1 MSHSKSRQ
9 RKRLGGSLADK
20 RRREAEKKRLKT
32 KANESSSKEPPRSQL
47 EALLTLYKTND
58 LSAALKM
65 AGDMSQ
71 ACPKHPFAWKILGVV
86 FHQQGQL
93 PEAQRMLLKAL
104 RLAPEDPELYRTLG
118 DVLADIGD
126 IEEAAGYYQ
135 SALSRNP
142 NDTAAL
148 HNCALA
154 LTQLGRPL
162 DAIQACERAF
172 GLDPSFA
179 EAYNTHGNALVI
191 SHRFEEACA
200 SFEAALKLR
209 PDFTAARLSLSNSL
223 IMLDR
228 FEDAKRHAQLVEGE
242 MPDCYEAH
250 VALSLSLNGA
260 GKIEEAIEA
269 LQTAIRLR
277 PNVAEAHNDL
287 ALLLVKSGR
296 YVQAEESYR
305 LAIALDPKLALA
317 HSNLGFLLIL
327 QERLEEA
334 AACCRVATELAPD
347 LAAGFINL
355 GMALARLWKLD
366 EAEEALRVALEL
378 QPQSATV
385 LSNLGNLLKDAG
397 RRDEATLVFRRAIE
411 LEPAHK
417 KSRDNLL
424 FTLNYDPTITSGA
437 LFREYKRYG
446 EWASSV
452 TKRPFVHSNKT
463 FATGRRLRIGYS
475 SPDFRGHVCRYF
487 MEPLFCNHDRTD
499 FELFAYSNTLNPD
512 VHTERFQDYFDHWV
526 DVTRMTDEQMAQ
538 RINDDQIDIL
548 VDMAGHTA
556 GNRLMVFAMRPAP
569 IQVSSSIGYG
579 YTTGLE
585 EIDYF
590 LGDENL
596 TPPGSEAYFSE
607 AIWRMPGSSFL
618 YQPPIEIA
626 PEVSDPPVLKKGY
639 ITFGSLV
646 RTVRLNDPVFSVWK
660 QILDEVPN
668 SRLRLDQKPFQAESI
683 RKLFWE
689 RLEKLGI
696 PRHRV
701 ELDCSNPHWNAY
713 RDIDIT
719 LDCWPHN
726 GGTTTLE
733 SLWMG
738 VPVISKI
745 DRPAIGSIGAAMLR
759 PLGLSDW
766 LVETDTD
773 YISKA
778 VELASDVNA
787 LRQFRFELRERIS
800 CSPYLDAD
808 QFTDNLGAA
817 YRQMAETHRIGG
829 A

>member
-1 MSHSKSRQ
+1 M
-9 RKRLGGSLADK
+9 ADK

-32 KANESSSKEPPRSQL
+32 KANEPSSKEPPRSQL
-47 EALLTLYKTND
+47 EALLTLYKSSD
-58 LSAALKM
+58 LPAALKM

-71 ACPKHPFAWKILGVV
+71 AYPNSPFAWKILGVV
-86 FHQQGQL
+86 FYQQSQL
-93 PEAQRMLLKAL
+93 LEAQRVLLKAL

-148 HNCALA
+148 HNFALV
-154 LTQLGRPL
+154 LTQLGRTS
-162 DAIQACERAF
+162 DAIRACERAL

-179 EAYNTHGNALVI
+179 EAYNTHGNVLVI
-191 SHRFEEACA
+191 GRRFEQACA
-200 SFEAALKLR
+200 SFEAAVKLR
-209 PDFTAARLSLSNSL
+209 PDFKAARLSLSNSL
-223 IMLDR
+223 IMLGR
-228 FEDAKRHAQLVEGE
+228 FEDAQRHAQLVINK
-242 MPDCYEAH
+242 MPDCYEAR
-250 VALSLSLNGA
+250 VALSLSLKGA

-269 LQTAIRLR
+269 LQTAVQLR
-277 PNVAEAHNDL
+277 PEAAQAHNDL
-287 ALLLVKSGR
+287 ALLLVNLGR
-296 YVQAEESYR
+296 YVQAEDSYR
-305 LAIALDPKLALA
+305 LAIAADPNLAIA
-317 HSNLGFLLIL
+317 HSNLGLLLIL
-327 QERLEEA
+327 QERFEEA
-334 AACCRVATELAPD
+334 AACCRMATELAPD
-347 LAAGFINL
+347 LVAGFINL

-366 EAEEALRVALEL
+366 EAERALRVALEL

-385 LSNLGNLLKDAG
+385 LNNLGNLLKDSG

-424 FTLNYDPTITSGA
+424 FTLNYDPTLSLGE
-437 LFREYKRYG
+437 LFREYKDYG
-446 EWASSV
+446 DWAASV
-452 TKRPFVHSNKT
+452 TTRPFVYSDKLL
-463 FATGRRLRIGYS
+463 ATGRRLRIGYS
-475 SPDFRGHVCRYF
+475 SADFRGHVCRHF

-512 VHTERFQDYFDHWV
+512 VHTERFEGFFDHWV

-548 VDMAGHTA
+548 VDMAGHTT
-556 GNRLMVFAMRPAP
+556 GNRLMAFAMRPAP
-569 IQVSSSIGYG
+569 IQVSSSFGYG

-607 AIWRMPGSSFL
+607 TIWRMPGSSFL
-618 YQPPIEIA
+618 YQPPVETA
-626 PEVSDPPVLKKGY
+626 PEVSDPPSLRKGY

-646 RTVRLNDPVFSVWK
+646 RTVRLNDPVFRVWK

-668 SRLRLDQKPFQAESI
+668 SRLRLDQKPFQTEGV
-683 RKLFWE
+683 RELFWE
-689 RLEKLGI
+689 RLEHIGI

-701 ELDCSNPHWNAY
+701 ELECSNPHWNAY
-713 RDIDIT
+713 RDIDIA

-745 DRPAIGSIGAAMLR
+745 DRPAIGSIGAAILR

-766 LVETDTD
+766 AVETEAA

-778 VELASDVNA
+778 VKLASDVNT
-787 LRQFRFELRERIS
+787 LRQLRSELRGRIGR
-800 CSPYLDAD
+800 SPYLDAD
-808 QFTDNLGAA
+808 QFTYNLGIA
-817 YRQMAETHRIGG
+817 YRQMVERHKIGD